1 MSIKSVM
8 PSNHLTL
15 CFPIFLLPLIFPRIG
30 VFSNESA
37 LRIRWPKYWSFSFN
51 ISLSYE
57 YSELISFRI
66 DWFDLHVV
74 QGTLKSLLQHYNLKA
89 SVLWCSAF
97 FMVQLSHLCMST
109 GGKKKKTHNCFILEK
124 FKNEMVFIFFLFIV
138 VPGWAKNLIKFSQA
152 GLEKVG
158 KNLNLWIVIKYH
170 EQFTEI
176 NFLVSGA
183 KSPERKR
190 HSANQSLPLTSIPL
204 IKFLKCFMR

>member
-1 MSIKSVM
+1 MNIQGWF
-8 PSNHLTL
+8 PLGLTGL
-15 CFPIFLLPLIFPRIG
+15 
-30 VFSNESA
+30 
-37 LRIRWPKYWSFSFN
+37 
-51 ISLSYE
+51 ISLPSKGL
-57 YSELISFRI
+57 SRVFPSTTTWKHQFFGAQPSSWSNSHICA
-66 DWFDLHVV
+66 W
-74 QGTLKSLLQHYNLKA
+74 
-89 SVLWCSAF
+89 VLEE
-97 FMVQLSHLCMST
+97 
-109 GGKKKKTHNCFILEK
+109 KKKKTHNYFILEK

>member
-66 DWFDLHVV
+66 DSFDLHVV

-97 FMVQLSHLCMST
+97 FMVQLSYKHMT
-109 GGKKKKTHNCFILEK
+109 
-124 FKNEMVFIFFLFIV
+124 
-138 VPGWAKNLIKFSQA
+138 
-152 GLEKVG
+152 VG
-158 KNLNLWIVIKYH
+158 KTIALTIQTFYGKLM
-170 EQFTEI
+170 
-176 NFLVSGA
+176 
-183 KSPERKR
+183 
-190 HSANQSLPLTSIPL
+190 SLLFNVLSRFVVACLPRN
-204 IKFLKCFMR
+204 KHR